1 MSADKGTVAGP
12 VPATEGSPPSD
23 SARPD
28 SHEPVAL
35 PVPPET
41 RQPIAPPGDAPA
53 ASAASAP
60 VRIAPDLVEL
70 VKGIPTEAEA
80 HTASATQQEL
90 NEVVHRLLVVGL
102 AVSTALMLVGLALEV
117 WLQRELPTVVP
128 SIRDVFARTLQL
140 RPSGFLSLGLLVLI
154 FTPIMRVIGSIVAF
168 IYERDLLFVLIT
180 CLVLI
185 VVTLSF
191 ILGAA

>member
-1 MSADKGTVAGP
+1 MSADKGTVTGP
-12 VPATEGSPPSD
+12 VPGTEGSPPSD

-41 RQPIAPPGDAPA
+41 RQPIAPPGDVPAP
-53 ASAASAP
+53 SVP

-70 VKGIPTEAEA
+70 VKGIPSEAEA
-80 HTASATQQEL
+80 HTAAATQREL

-102 AVSTALMLVGLALEV
+102 AVSTALMLAGLVLEV